1 MWSTTATTPTD
12 ASRFQHSPL
21 SEKPLW
27 EAPSAAS
34 SPDYGA
40 GIERLALAGAA
51 RRLLN
56 AARVTAVDEDAVSEA
71 TEMLEQAAKLLEAD
85 QMEGLHRQGV
95 MGNLEA
101 GFESRDPM
109 QFFPYSPIIGR
120 LNPASPPAEFW
131 AEGDEVHGSM
141 NLSAV
146 YAGPPG
152 MVHGGIIAMVFD
164 ELLGVVNVVND
175 RGGYTGTLKVVY
187 QRPTPLLKEITLRA
201 WPSGSEGRKLY
212 VSGEMVCDGTV
223 TASAEGIF
231 VRANRLLIDDL

>member
-1 MWSTTATTPTD
+1 M
-12 ASRFQHSPL
+12 

-40 GIERLALAGAA
+40 GAERLAMASAA
-51 RRLLN
+51 RRVLN
-56 AARVTAVDEDAVSEA
+56 AARVTAAGDGAVCEA
-71 TEMLEQAAKLLEAD
+71 TELLEQAAKLLEAE

-95 MGNLEA
+95 MGDLEA

-120 LNPASPPAEFW
+120 LNPAAPPAEFW
-131 AEGDEVHGSM
+131 AEGVEVHGRM

-152 MVHGGIIAMVFD
+152 LVHGGIIAMVFD
-164 ELLGVVNVVND
+164 ELLGVVNVVNNK
-175 RGGYTGTLKVVY
+175 GGYTGTLKVVY
-187 QRPTPLLKEITLRA
+187 QRPTPLLKDIALRA

-212 VSGEMVCDGTV
+212 ASGEMVCDGTV
-223 TASAEGIF
+223 TATAEGIF
-231 VRANRLLIDDL
+231 VRANRHLIDDL

>member
-1 MWSTTATTPTD
+1 M
-12 ASRFQHSPL
+12 AS
-21 SEKPLW
+21 
-27 EAPSAAS
+27 
-34 SPDYGA
+34 
-40 GIERLALAGAA
+40 AA

-56 AARVTAVDEDAVSEA
+56 AVRVTAAGDDAVSEA
-71 TEMLEQAAKLLEAD
+71 TGLLEQAAGLLEGE

-95 MGNLEA
+95 MGDLET

-109 QFFPYSPIIGR
+109 AFFPYSPIIGR

-131 AEGDEVHGSM
+131 VEGVEVHGRM

-175 RGGYTGTLKVVY
+175 KGGYTGTLKVIY
-187 QRPTPLLKEITLRA
+187 RRPTPLLKEITLRA
-201 WPSGSEGRKLY
+201 WPSGGEGRKLFA
-212 VSGEMVCDGTV
+212 SGEMICDGVV

-231 VRANRLLIDDL
+231 VRANRLLIDDQ

>member
-1 MWSTTATTPTD
+1 M
-12 ASRFQHSPL
+12 
-21 SEKPLW
+21 
-27 EAPSAAS
+27 
-34 SPDYGA
+34 
-40 GIERLALAGAA
+40 AGAA

-56 AARVTAVDEDAVSEA
+56 AVRVTAADDNAVSKA
-71 TEMLEQAAKLLEAD
+71 TELLEQAAGLLEAE

-95 MGNLEA
+95 MGDLEA
-101 GFESRDPM
+101 GFKSRDPM
-109 QFFPYSPIIGR
+109 AFFPYSPIIGR

-131 AEGDEVHGSM
+131 VKDVEVHGRM

-175 RGGYTGTLKVVY
+175 KGGYTGTLKVVY

-201 WPSGSEGRKLY
+201 WPSGSEGRKLF
-212 VSGEMVCDGTV
+212 VSGEMVCDGVV
-223 TASAEGIF
+223 TASAEGVFI
-231 VRANRLLIDDL
+231 RANRLLIDDL

>member
-1 MWSTTATTPTD
+1 M
-12 ASRFQHSPL
+12 
-21 SEKPLW
+21 
-27 EAPSAAS
+27 
-34 SPDYGA
+34 
-40 GIERLALAGAA
+40 AGAA

-56 AARVTAVDEDAVSEA
+56 AVRVTAAGDDSVADA
-71 TEMLEQAAKLLEAD
+71 TQLLEQATKLLEAE

-95 MGNLEA
+95 MGDLVA

-131 AEGDEVHGSM
+131 VEDGEVHGRM
-141 NLSAV
+141 NMSAV

-164 ELLGVVNVVND
+164 ELLGVVNVVNGK
-175 RGGYTGTLKVVY
+175 GGYTGTLKVVY
-187 QRPTPLLKEITLRA
+187 QRPTPLLKEIALRA
-201 WPSGSEGRKLY
+201 WPSGSEGRKLF
-212 VSGEMVCDGTV
+212 VSGEMVCDGAV

-231 VRANRLLIDDL
+231 VRADRLLIDDL

>member
-1 MWSTTATTPTD
+1 MS
-12 ASRFQHSPL
+12 Q
-21 SEKPLW
+21 KPLW

-56 AARVTAVDEDAVSEA
+56 AVRVTAAGDDAVSDA
-71 TEMLEQAAKLLEAD
+71 TELLEQAAGLLEAD

-95 MGNLEA
+95 MGDLEA

-131 AEGDEVHGSM
+131 VQGEEVHGSM

-164 ELLGVVNVVND
+164 ELLGVVNVVNG

-187 QRPTPLLKEITLRA
+187 QRPTPLLKEIALRA
-201 WPSGSEGRKLY
+201 RPAGSEGRKLY
-212 VSGEMVCDGTV
+212 VSGEIVSDGVV
-223 TASAEGIF
+223 TASAEGTF
-231 VRANRLLIDDL
+231 VRANRQLIEDPRKPPKS

>member
-1 MWSTTATTPTD
+1 MS
-12 ASRFQHSPL
+12 Q
-21 SEKPLW
+21 KPLW

-40 GIERLALAGAA
+40 GVERLALAGAA

-56 AARVTAVDEDAVSEA
+56 AVRVSAVGDEAVSDA
-71 TEMLEQAAKLLEAD
+71 TDLLEQATKLLEAE
-85 QMEGLHRQGV
+85 QMQGLHRQGV
-95 MGNLEA
+95 MGDLEA

-131 AEGDEVHGSM
+131 AEGEEVHGSM

-152 MVHGGIIAMVFD
+152 MVHGGIIAMIFD
-164 ELLGVVNVVND
+164 ELLGVVNVVNGQ
-175 RGGYTGTLKVVY
+175 GGYTGTLKVVY
-187 QRPTPLLKEITLRA
+187 RRPTPLLREIKLRA

-231 VRANRLLIDDL
+231 IRANRQLIDDL

>member
-1 MWSTTATTPTD
+1 MS
-12 ASRFQHSPL
+12 Q
-21 SEKPLW
+21 KPLW

-40 GIERLALAGAA
+40 GIERLKLAGAA

-56 AARVTAVDEDAVSEA
+56 ATRVTAVDDGAVSEA
-71 TEMLEQAAKLLEAD
+71 TELLEQAAKLLEAD

-95 MGNLEA
+95 MGDLEA

-131 AEGDEVHGSM
+131 AEGEEVHGTM

-152 MVHGGIIAMVFD
+152 MVHGGIIAMIFD
-164 ELLGVVNVVND
+164 ELLGVVNVVNGQ
-175 RGGYTGTLKVVY
+175 GGYTGTLKVVY
-187 QRPTPLLKEITLRA
+187 RRPTPLLKDITLRA
-201 WPSGSEGRKLY
+201 WPSGGEGRKLY

-231 VRANRLLIDDL
+231 IRANRLLIDDL

>member
-1 MWSTTATTPTD
+1 M
-12 ASRFQHSPL
+12 

-51 RRLLN
+51 RRLLT

-71 TEMLEQAAKLLEAD
+71 TELLEQAAKLLEAD

-95 MGNLEA
+95 MGDLEA

-212 VSGEMVCDGTV
+212 VSGQMVCDGTV

>member
-1 MWSTTATTPTD
+1 MSLSSATCLTD
-12 ASRFQHSPL
+12 DVPYPALTL
-21 SEKPLW
+21 SQKPLW

-40 GIERLALAGAA
+40 GVERLAVAVAA

-56 AARVTAVDEDAVSEA
+56 AVRVTAVGDDVASEA
-71 TEMLEQAAKLLEAD
+71 TELLEQAAELLEAE

-95 MGNLEA
+95 MGDLEA

-120 LNPASPPAEFW
+120 LNPAAPPAEFW
-131 AEGDEVHGSM
+131 VEGVEVHGRM

-175 RGGYTGTLKVVY
+175 KGGYTGTLKVVY

-201 WPSGSEGRKLY
+201 WPSGSEGRKLF
-212 VSGEMVCDGTV
+212 VSGEMVSDGVV

>member
-1 MWSTTATTPTD
+1 M
-12 ASRFQHSPL
+12 

-56 AARVTAVDEDAVSEA
+56 AVRVTAVDDDTVSDA
-71 TEMLEQAAKLLEAD
+71 TELLGQAAKLLEAD

-95 MGNLEA
+95 MGDLEA

-131 AEGDEVHGSM
+131 VEGDEVHGSM

-164 ELLGVVNVVND
+164 ELLGVVNVVNG

-187 QRPTPLLKEITLRA
+187 QRPTPLLKEIALRA
-201 WPSGSEGRKLY
+201 RPAGSEGRKLY
-212 VSGEMVCDGTV
+212 VTGEMVCDGVV
-223 TASAEGIF
+223 TASAEGTF

>member
-1 MWSTTATTPTD
+1 MWSTSATPPTD
-12 ASRFQHSPL
+12 GPALPL
-21 SEKPLW
+21 LALSQKPLW
-27 EAPSAAS
+27 EALSAAS

-40 GIERLALAGAA
+40 GVKRLELAGAA

-56 AARVTAVDEDAVSEA
+56 ATRVTAVDDGAVSD
-71 TEMLEQAAKLLEAD
+71 AAELVERAAELLEAD

-95 MGNLEA
+95 MGDLEA

-131 AEGDEVHGSM
+131 AEGDQVHGRM

-152 MVHGGIIAMVFD
+152 LVHGGIIAMIFD
-164 ELLGVVNVVND
+164 ELLGVVNVVNGQ
-175 RGGYTGTLKVVY
+175 GGYTGTLKVVY
-187 QRPTPLLKEITLRA
+187 RRPTPLLRDIDLRA
-201 WPSGSEGRKLY
+201 WPAGGEGRKLY

-223 TASAEGIF
+223 TASAEGTF
-231 VRANRLLIDDL
+231 VRANRQLIDDL

>member
-1 MWSTTATTPTD
+1 M
-12 ASRFQHSPL
+12 
-21 SEKPLW
+21 
-27 EAPSAAS
+27 
-34 SPDYGA
+34 
-40 GIERLALAGAA
+40 AGAA

-56 AARVTAVDEDAVSEA
+56 AVRVTAAGDDSVADA
-71 TEMLEQAAKLLEAD
+71 TQLLEQATKLLEAE

-95 MGNLEA
+95 MGDLVA

-131 AEGDEVHGSM
+131 VEGVEVHGRM

-175 RGGYTGTLKVVY
+175 KGGYTGTLKVVY

-201 WPSGSEGRKLY
+201 WPSGGEGRKLF
-212 VSGEMVCDGTV
+212 VSGEMVCDGAV

-231 VRANRLLIDDL
+231 VRADRLLIDDL

>member
-1 MWSTTATTPTD
+1 M
-12 ASRFQHSPL
+12 

-27 EAPSAAS
+27 EAPSAAP

-40 GIERLALAGAA
+40 GAERLAMASAA
-51 RRLLN
+51 RRVLN
-56 AARVTAVDEDAVSEA
+56 AARVTAVGDGAVSEA
-71 TEMLEQAAKLLEAD
+71 TELLEQAAKLLEAE

-95 MGNLEA
+95 MGELES

-109 QFFPYSPIIGR
+109 AFFPYSPIIGR

-131 AEGDEVHGSM
+131 AEGVEVHGKM

-164 ELLGVVNVVND
+164 ELLGVVNVVNGQ
-175 RGGYTGTLKVVY
+175 GGYTGTLKVVY
-187 QRPTPLLKEITLRA
+187 QRPTPLLTEITLRA
-201 WPSGSEGRKLY
+201 WPSGSEGRKLH
-212 VSGEMVCDGTV
+212 VTGEMVCDGAV

-231 VRANRLLIDDL
+231 VRANRLLIDDP

>member
-1 MWSTTATTPTD
+1 M
-12 ASRFQHSPL
+12 ASV
-21 SEKPLW
+21 
-27 EAPSAAS
+27 
-34 SPDYGA
+34 
-40 GIERLALAGAA
+40 A

-56 AARVTAVDEDAVSEA
+56 AVRVTAADDHAVSQA
-71 TEMLEQAAKLLEAD
+71 TELLEQAAGLLEAE

-95 MGNLEA
+95 MGDLET
-101 GFESRDPM
+101 GFKSRDPM
-109 QFFPYSPIIGR
+109 AFFPYSPIIGR

-131 AEGDEVHGSM
+131 AKGVEVHGRM

-175 RGGYTGTLKVVY
+175 KGGYTGTLKVVY

-201 WPSGSEGRKLY
+201 WPSGGEGRKLF
-212 VSGEMVCDGTV
+212 VSGEMVCDGVV